1 MFAHGVFITRRIT
14 YIFDKKQISY
24 RMKRIFTLLLLVA
37 AMTTTTQ
44 LKAQDLVKGKL
55 DFLKDVTEL
64 GVSFD
69 YNKVTVGTE
78 GKEANYL
85 KRKKA
90 EKDAKEPGTGDKWE
104 ESWFA
109 DRKKHYEPEFS
120 ELFTKYSD
128 IKLTED
134 SASKYL
140 MVVRTKFIEV
150 GYNVAVSSQRAAVNL
165 EVEIYD
171 RANLKKSICKIM
183 MNDMKGGKGQFAT
196 GMRIGDAYAKAG
208 KELGRMVSKKVK

>member
-1 MFAHGVFITRRIT
+1 M
-14 YIFDKKQISY
+14 KK
-24 RMKRIFTLLLLVA
+24 IFTLLLLMAVM
-37 AMTTTTQ
+37 MTANQ

-69 YNKVTVGTE
+69 YNKLTVGTE

-90 EKDAKEPGTGDKWE
+90 ERDAKEPGTGDKWI

-109 DRKKHYEPEFS
+109 DRKQHYEPKFS
-120 ELFTKYSD
+120 ELFTKYGD

-150 GYNVAVSSQRAAVNL
+150 GYNVAVSSQKAAVNL
-165 EVEIYD
+165 EIEIFD
-171 RANLKKSICKIM
+171 RDNLKKSICKIM
-183 MNDMKGGKGQFAT
+183 MNDMKGGKGQFDM
-196 GMRIGDAYAKAG
+196 GLRIADAYAKAG
-208 KELGRMVSKKVK
+208 KELGQLVSKKVK